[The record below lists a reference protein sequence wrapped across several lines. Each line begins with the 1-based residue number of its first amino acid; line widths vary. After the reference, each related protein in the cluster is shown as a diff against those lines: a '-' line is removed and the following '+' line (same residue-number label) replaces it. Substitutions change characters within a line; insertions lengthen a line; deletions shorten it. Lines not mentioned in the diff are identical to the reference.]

1 MLGTKKAWINLINK
15 EKFCIKDVVVTH
27 MHPDHSNGLLDVD
40 GNRFFENAELV
51 VSERDVDHWHDDAAM
66 SAANESQRA
75 RYFREARKQIA
86 PYMDRRKNALGE
98 VLPGVRAIDLSGHT
112 PGHTGYLIESGKH
125 SLLIWGDICHVP
137 DIQMK
142 KPEVTMAFDT
152 DPEAAVLARRRTFDM
167 VSQDRI
173 LVAGMHLHFPG
184 FSYVKVEDGAYRIIP
199 ESWSFES

>member
-1 MLGTKKAWINLINK
+1 
-15 EKFCIKDVVVTH
+15 
-27 MHPDHSNGLLDVD
+27 
-40 GNRFFENAELV
+40 
-51 VSERDVDHWHDDAAM
+51 M
-66 SAANESQRA
+66 SAANESQRE

-184 FSYVKVEDGAYRIIP
+184 FAYVKVEDGAYRIVP
-199 ESWSFES
+199 ESWSFEI